1 MGKLNRGTM
10 TETDRIVTT
19 VLRTLLPFGVLFGII
34 SAGVTLQNQSRDLYE
49 TCVARGNHADAC
61 ALRIY
66 GR

>member
-1 MGKLNRGTM
+1 M
-10 TETDRIVTT
+10 TEADRIATT

-34 SAGVTLQNQSRDLYE
+34 SAGVTLQNQSRELYVE
-49 TCVARGNHADAC
+49 CKQLGNGADEC

>member
-34 SAGVTLQNQSRDLYE
+34 SAGVTLQNQSRELYLE
-49 TCVARGNHADAC
+49 CKQLGNGADEC

>member
-1 MGKLNRGTM
+1 M
-10 TETDRIVTT
+10 TEADRIAAI
-19 VLRTLLPFGVLFGII
+19 VLRTLLPFGLLFGLI

-61 ALRIY
+61 ALKIY